1 MQPSARRIG
10 DRFSVGLTGGIGSG
24 KTTVADLFA
33 AHGAAVIDTDLIA
46 HQLTAPGGQAID
58 AIRTEFGA
66 EILTPSGAMDR
77 AKMRTRVFA
86 DPSARH
92 RLEAILHPL
101 IRQQT
106 AMAAAQ
112 AQGAYLMFVV
122 PLLVES
128 GSWRQ
133 QASRVLVIDSPEE
146 LQLARVMQRSALTED
161 QVRSIMAS
169 QATRAQRLAAADDVL
184 LNDGSAADLIPQIAR
199 LHAVYQELAGA
210 TRTKQ
215 P

>member
-1 MQPSARRIG
+1 MQTFASP
-10 DRFSVGLTGGIGSG
+10 RFSVGLTGGIGSG

-33 AHGAAVIDTDLIA
+33 AQGAAVIDTDQIA
-46 HQLTAPGGQAID
+46 HQLTVPGGQAID
-58 AIRTEFGA
+58 AIVAQFGA
-66 EILTPSGAMDR
+66 EFLTPSGAMDR

-86 DPSARH
+86 DPAARQS
-92 RLEAILHPL
+92 LEAILHPL

-106 AMAAAQ
+106 VAAAAQ
-112 AQGAYLMFVV
+112 AQGDYLMFVV

-133 QASRVLVIDSPEE
+133 QVSRVLVIDCPEDV
-146 LQLARVMQRSALTED
+146 QLARVMQRSALTET

-169 QATRAQRLAAADDVL
+169 QASRAQRLAAADDVL
-184 LNDGSAADLIPQIAR
+184 LNDGSTADLIPQIGR
-199 LHAVYQELAGA
+199 LHAFYKGLAGA
-210 TRTKQ
+210 TL